1 MKTRMRR
8 AIAIAAVPVCI
19 GLFFVGRS
27 LYWSLKATPNFDSL
41 VTTPDTT
48 LTGTVAFFKP
58 YPNNECVYLVR
69 ASGGQAVKSVCVGG
83 DGQLEW
89 LDDGRLQVTMYG
101 RQEDRADDK
110 SVIIDVRAKTTES
123 VPLEK
128 IPEWRDIT
136 EVTGPNGEKVV
147 SKSRHGQLTVKLT
160 DTSGTRELLKVGAP
174 DTYTFGLPS
183 WSPDAKWFVV
193 KDDKDR
199 LLTITVG
206 SVSTTRVLVE
216 GGYWP
221 AVTNLDVLGK

>member
-1 MKTRMRR
+1 MRKKTRRV
-8 AIAIAAVPVCI
+8 IAIAAVPVCI

-27 LYWSLKATPNFDSL
+27 VYWSLKATPNFDSL
-41 VTTPDTT
+41 VTTPDAT
-48 LTGTVAFFKP
+48 LVGTVAFFRP
-58 YPNNECVYLVR
+58 YPNNECIYLVK
-69 ASGGQAVKSVCVGG
+69 ASGGQPVKSVCVGG

-110 SVIIDVRAKTTES
+110 GVLVDVRSGTTES
-123 VPLEK
+123 VPMEK

-136 EVTGPNGEKVV
+136 EVDGPNGEKVV
-147 SKSRHGQLTVKLT
+147 SKSRQGQLTVTLT
-160 DTSGTRELLKVGAP
+160 DTSGTRQLLKVGAP
-174 DTYTFGLPS
+174 DTYTFGLPA

-206 SVSTTRVLVE
+206 SSPTTRVLVE

-221 AVTNLDVLGK
+221 AVTNLDVLSQ